1 MRSIIAAIALL
12 LTGTTWASA
21 STTTFVE
28 IGNLSCL
35 FSTTGF
41 SSSSLQPNPG
51 SSGALIF
58 TTNESITAVIAL
70 DSSTFKG
77 TEVGTAVGTLNG
89 EQFASSSSVG
99 NIFDVLAH
107 TFTVDFTFSTGSSS
121 SGDTITI
128 VPTSDKGKY
137 TAGVFDSET
146 FSASSSVHLEGTY
159 SKSGTISLH
168 SLGPTIETFILTEGS
183 TTTRFSRICV
193 FAGILSPT

>member
-1 MRSIIAAIALL
+1 MRSIIVALVLL

-41 SSSSLQPNPG
+41 SSSLQPNSG
-51 SSGALIF
+51 SSGLIF
-58 TTNESITAVIAL
+58 TTNEAITAVVTL
-70 DSSTFKG
+70 NSSSFRG

-89 EQFASSSSVG
+89 EQIGSG
-99 NIFDVLAH
+99 NIFAVLAH
-107 TFTVDFTFSTGSSS
+107 TFTIDFTFSTGSGST
-121 SGDTITI
+121 GDTITI
-128 VPTSDKGKY
+128 APTSDKGTY
-137 TAGVFDSET
+137 TAGVYHGDT

-159 SKSGTISLH
+159 SKSGSISLH
-168 SLGPTIETFILTEGS
+168 SLGPTVETIILTDGS